1 MLSDSVCYQHLIL
14 PLADTQH
21 NRAPKGNFL
30 NKKFFKS
37 RFDILEFYGNAQHNH
52 PLTKLSAKQF
62 EINVD
67 VDQQHLLTKTLFS
80 QKSFIHSLL
89 DYWII
94 FVSYDISWS

>member
-1 MLSDSVCYQHLIL
+1 MEMTNI
-14 PLADTQH
+14 
-21 NRAPKGNFL
+21 
-30 NKKFFKS
+30 
-37 RFDILEFYGNAQHNH
+37 NH

-94 FVSYDISWS
+94 L

>member
-1 MLSDSVCYQHLIL
+1 MEMTNI
-14 PLADTQH
+14 
-21 NRAPKGNFL
+21 
-30 NKKFFKS
+30 
-37 RFDILEFYGNAQHNH
+37 NH

-67 VDQQHLLTKTLFS
+67 VDQQHLLTKTLSS

-94 FVSYDISWS
+94 FVSYDISWSWS